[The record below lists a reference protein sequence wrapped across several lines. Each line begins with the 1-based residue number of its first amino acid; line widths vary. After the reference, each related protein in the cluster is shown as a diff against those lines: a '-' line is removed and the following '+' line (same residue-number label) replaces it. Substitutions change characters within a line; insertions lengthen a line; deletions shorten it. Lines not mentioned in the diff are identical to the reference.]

1 MFWFNGWSVYLMKG
15 VSNMAIKK
23 YIGARYAPQFMGAW
37 DKASEYAALSVVYT
51 NDQSYVSRKT
61 VPANTEITNTEFWI
75 KSADWNAQVTQY
87 NQNVEQYQ
95 ANVEQYNQNVET
107 YSANV
112 DNFFDATIHAYN
124 TKEEMVNDT
133 TIQPEYTLITCGAN
147 AVGDGRGSLY
157 KVASTTSATAVA
169 LKNGL
174 FAVPFDFTLESD
186 VGQYT
191 GSADNT
197 AISIKPIST
206 FSVTGLSK
214 KNVNI
219 QIPSNA
225 LNQTYVIHVYSQLN
239 YHINITSDD
248 SNITPITED
257 VDKHTNI
264 IIVTLTNA
272 IIGGKGFSVIYGS
285 TDGAFEA
292 IKLTN
297 NIYSDITHGT
307 IGAFEIATDISFT
320 TNSDADEGK
329 IFLITN
335 TDANSHIIHFFTK
348 RLGTLG
354 LIKHDVSVL
363 ANTTYLFYIKTN
375 AGDGELGSVPIIKY
389 ISMTNG

>member
-1 MFWFNGWSVYLMKG
+1 MFWFNGRTVYLMKG

-75 KSADWNAQVTQY
+75 KSADWNAQVMQY

-95 ANVEQYNQNVET
+95 ANVERYNQNVET
-107 YSANV
+107 YNANV

-133 TIQPEYTLITCGAN
+133 TIQLNYTLITCGAT
-147 AVGDGRGSLY
+147 AVGDGGGSLY
-157 KVASTTSATAVA
+157 KVASSTSATAVA

-186 VGQYT
+186 VGQYIGVSDT
-191 GSADNT
+191 T
-197 AISIKPIST
+197 AVPVKPIST
-206 FSVTGLSK
+206 FSVTSPSK

-225 LNQTYVIHVYSQLN
+225 LNQTYVIHVYSQLD

-248 SNITPITED
+248 SSITPITED

-264 IIVTLTNA
+264 IIVTLATA
-272 IIGGKGFSVIYGS
+272 FLTGKKFWVIYGS

-292 IKLTN
+292 IKLTSN
-297 NIYSDITHGT
+297 YSDITHGT
-307 IGAFEIATDISFT
+307 IGAFEIASDLSFT
-320 TNSDADEGK
+320 TNSNADEGK

-335 TDANSHIIHFFTK
+335 TDTNEHTIHFFTK
-348 RLGTLG
+348 KLASLGQ
-354 LIKHDVSVL
+354 IKQDVSVL

-375 AGDGELGSVPIIKY
+375 AGDGEPGSVPIVKY
-389 ISMTNG
+389 ISMTNA

>member
-1 MFWFNGWSVYLMKG
+1 
-15 VSNMAIKK
+15 MALKK
-23 YIGARYAPQFMGAW
+23 YIGLRYAPKFVGAW
-37 DKASEYAALSVVYT
+37 DKTSEYAALSVVYT
-51 NDQSYVSRKT
+51 NDQSYISRKP
-61 VPANTEITNTEFWI
+61 VPANTEITNTEFWV
-75 KSADWNAQVTQY
+75 KSADWNAQVAQY

-95 ANVEQYNQNVET
+95 ANVERYNQNVET
-107 YSANV
+107 YNANV

-133 TIQPEYTLITCGAN
+133 TIQPKYTLITCGAN
-147 AVGDGRGSLY
+147 AVGDGGGSLY

-174 FAVPFDFTLESD
+174 FAVPFNFTLESD
-186 VGQYT
+186 VGQYVGVSDT
-191 GSADNT
+191 T
-197 AISIKPIST
+197 AVPIKPIST
-206 FSVTGLSK
+206 FSVTSLSK

-225 LNQTYVIHVYSQLN
+225 LGQTYVIHVYSQLD

-248 SNITPITED
+248 SSITPIAED

-272 IIGGKGFSVIYGS
+272 IIPGKKFWVIYGS

-292 IKLTN
+292 IKLTRN
-297 NIYSDITHGT
+297 YSDITHGT
-307 IGAFEIATDISFT
+307 IGAFEIASDLSFT
-320 TNSDADEGK
+320 TNSNADEGK

-335 TDANSHIIHFFTK
+335 TDTNEHKIHFFTK
-348 RLGTLG
+348 KLASLGQ
-354 LIKHDVSVL
+354 IKQDVSVS

-375 AGDGELGSVPIIKY
+375 AGDDGVGSVPVVKY
-389 ISMTNG
+389 ISMTNA

>member
-1 MFWFNGWSVYLMKG
+1 MFWFNGWTVYLMKG

-87 NQNVEQYQ
+87 NKNVEQYQ
-95 ANVEQYNQNVET
+95 ANVERYNQNVET
-107 YSANV
+107 YNANV

-133 TIQPEYTLITCGAN
+133 TIQPEYTLITCGAI
-147 AVGDGRGSLY
+147 AVGDGGGSLY

-191 GSADNT
+191 GVSDTT
-197 AISIKPIST
+197 AVPIKPISA
-206 FSVTGLSK
+206 FSVTSPSK

-219 QIPSNA
+219 QIPSE
-225 LNQTYVIHVYSQLN
+225 LNKPYVVHVYSQVD
-239 YHINITSDD
+239 YHVNITTDSD
-248 SNITPITED
+248 NITAISDD
-257 VDKHTNI
+257 VDKNTDI
-264 IIVTLTNA
+264 IIIDVSTA
-272 IIGGKGFSVIYGS
+272 IPSGKTINVIYGS
-285 TDGAFEA
+285 TTGAFNVV
-292 IKLTN
+292 KLTAN
-297 NIYSDITHGT
+297 YADITHSV
-307 IGAFEIATDISFT
+307 IGAFEIASNLSFV
-320 TNSDADEGK
+320 TNSNADEGK
-329 IFLITN
+329 IFIITN
-335 TDANSHIIHFFTK
+335 TDTDAHTISFFAK
-348 RLGTLG
+348 KFNGAIG
-354 LIKHDVSVL
+354 QIKKDVSIP
-363 ANTTYLFYIKTN
+363 ANTTYLFYVKAIIS
-375 AGDGELGSVPIIKY
+375 EEPVGSVPIVKY
-389 ISMTNG
+389 ISMSNA